1 MNNITMEQREKA
13 FENFINSDP
22 FKSLVDERV
31 NARLT
36 YYEWLKKYFRTDNE
50 KSFNNNL
57 DYINNCRMIDT
68 TKQTS
73 IVYFIRNKYTGYVK
87 IGKTTDLRRRF
98 KEIQNGFH
106 FLGLDTHELILEA
119 IAYCPYGV
127 DNSKV
132 ETYYHQLFKDYRKN
146 GEWFD
151 VSYDQLMN
159 TLIIDYVINGVFV
172 TVEDVLDYKPDYD
185 FKVVESDVETLRNK
199 EKNELIKK
207 YEHYFGFYN
216 SDIFSRL
223 LTDKEIYSNELYDY
237 IIKQTTLNLND
248 KIKENIKSILDVI
261 F

>member
-31 NARLT
+31 NARLA

-132 ETYYHQLFKDYRKN
+132 ETYYHQLLLVLRYHF
-146 GEWFD
+146 
-151 VSYDQLMN
+151 
-159 TLIIDYVINGVFV
+159 YVQ
-172 TVEDVLDYKPDYD
+172 
-185 FKVVESDVETLRNK
+185 R
-199 EKNELIKK
+199 
-207 YEHYFGFYN
+207 
-216 SDIFSRL
+216 
-223 LTDKEIYSNELYDY
+223 
-237 IIKQTTLNLND
+237 Q
-248 KIKENIKSILDVI
+248 
-261 F
+261 